1 MVHYTTI
8 ENSLNQKIKKNK
20 RWVNAA
26 TDVYDDN
33 DFVVSTDAF
42 QKQQMW
48 TDLHAEIKSIM
59 DNYGAL
65 MYEITLADV
74 SPTYDDDDNLILNIV
89 VIVSWVD
96 IAGLHIYPIVIQSE
110 YR

>member
-1 MVHYTTI
+1 MVHHTTI
-8 ENSLNQKIKKNK
+8 ENALNQKIKKDQ
-20 RWVNAA
+20 RWVDAA
-26 TDVYDDN
+26 SDVYDDD
-33 DFVVSTDAF
+33 DFTVSIDAF

-48 TDLHAEIKSIM
+48 TDLHTEIKNIM
-59 DNYGAL
+59 DNYGTL
-65 MYEITLADV
+65 MYNITLADV
-74 SPTYDDDDNLILNIV
+74 CAAYDDDDDPILNIV